1 MSHYTLPSSSK
12 KHKMKSFTFQYAKP
26 VRENSVLWHKI
37 RIVCNGPIKGI
48 VHNIMKESRME
59 YHKIVKA

>member
-1 MSHYTLPSSSK
+1 
-12 KHKMKSFTFQYAKP
+12 MKSFTFQYAKP